1 MAERRLV
8 FPSSLD
14 GILKGL
20 GPLATPALKA
30 QIKANGLDPDHLPP
44 AVPVEQWSP
53 FLPLIATLAWPNEP
67 RDEALRL
74 LGLHFIRGWKSTA
87 MGAAASALLKLVGPA
102 RTLTRL
108 DRAFR
113 TADNFSHAVTELMSP
128 TEALV
133 SINEVQ
139 GCPTYWVGI
148 LQGGLEVLGRVGT
161 VEIADPTP
169 PGAKLRIRWT

>member
-1 MAERRLV
+1 MVERRLV
-8 FPSSLD
+8 FPSSVD

-30 QIKANGLDPDHLPP
+30 HLKQHGLDVDRLPP
-44 AVPVEQWSP
+44 AIPMETWSP
-53 FLPLIATLAWPNEP
+53 YLVRIATFAWPNAT

-113 TADNFSHAVTELMSP
+113 TSDNFSHATTELVSP

-133 SINEVQ
+133 EINEVQ

-148 LQGGLEVLGRVGT
+148 VEGGLEVLGRVGT
-161 VEIADPTP
+161 VVIDSEVP
-169 PGAKLRIRWT
+169 PGAKLRVKWT